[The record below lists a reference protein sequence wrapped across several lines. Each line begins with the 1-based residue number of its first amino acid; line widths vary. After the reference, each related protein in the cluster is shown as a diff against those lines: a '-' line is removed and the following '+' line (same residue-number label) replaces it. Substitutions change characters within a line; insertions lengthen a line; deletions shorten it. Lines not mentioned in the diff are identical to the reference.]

1 MTVKRDDDKKK
12 RDKKLS
18 FKNNAPFR
26 SCISE
31 ISNTFID
38 NTGDLDIVMLIYNL
52 LEYRENYSMT
62 SGCLWNRDEMM

>member
-18 FKNNAPFR
+18 FKNIAPFR
-26 SCISE
+26 SCISK

-38 NTGDLDIVMLIYNL
+38 NTGDLDIVMLMYNL

-62 SGCLWNRDEMM
+62 SGCLWNRDEMI

>member
-26 SCISE
+26 SCISKT
-31 ISNTFID
+31 SNTFID
-38 NTGDLDIVMLIYNL
+38 NTGDLDIVMLMYNL

-62 SGCLWNRDEMM
+62 SGCLWNRDEMI